1 MSNPKRFDNEFE
13 NISNP
18 QQEQEGIDEIAD
30 ITSQLLHKRYPKPD
44 KILRGVHPKSHGC
57 VKARFEI
64 NADIPAQYQIG
75 LFSQPARCFDAI
87 IRFSN
92 AAALVRPDIDAQGN
106 HGSRGMAIKVF
117 DVEGE
122 VLYDD
127 DGDKNQDFLMINQ
140 PEFAFANIKDYL
152 RLNRILLKNN
162 DDPTA
167 FFTDIEGL
175 QNEDLGRLQRTGAL
189 IQKIQQTAIA
199 NPLNVSYFGAA
210 PFKFGAGK
218 VMRFCV
224 KPQTPE
230 PSPPDVPQPPADNY
244 LREAVTTTMNEPH
257 DLVFD
262 FCVQVRSDGDD
273 LHIEDASQSWDEQH
287 TPFVCVAKITIPAP
301 QQDVN
306 SIPSWQEC
314 EALFFTPWHS
324 LTDHQPLGGINRLR
338 QAVYVASAT
347 TRKAKEF
354 NLNLIE
360 RILRFFGL
368 K

>member
-1 MSNPKRFDNEFE
+1 MGRLDNQFE
-13 NISNP
+13 QITDP
-18 QQEQEGIDEIAD
+18 QQEEASIREIAD
-30 ITSQLLHKRYPKPD
+30 ITSQLLHRRYPKPH

-64 NADIPAQYQIG
+64 NADIPADYQIG
-75 LFSQPARCFDAI
+75 LFRHPAQCFDAI

-92 AAALVRPDIDAQGN
+92 AAALVRPDIDEQGN
-106 HGSRGMAIKVF
+106 HGSRGMAIKVLN
-117 DVEGE
+117 VGGE
-122 VLYDD
+122 VLYED

-152 RLNRILLKNN
+152 RLNRALLKHN
-162 DDPTA
+162 DNPAA
-167 FFTDIEGL
+167 FFADVEGL
-175 QNEDLGRLQRTGAL
+175 KNEDLVRLQRTGAL

-199 NPLNVSYFGAA
+199 NPLKVSYFGAA
-210 PFKFGAGK
+210 PFMFGQGK

-224 KPQTPE
+224 KPQAPE
-230 PSPPDVPQPPADNY
+230 PSPPEIPQPPEHNY
-244 LREAVTTTMNEPH
+244 LREAVTTTMNEQN
-257 DLVFD
+257 DLIFD
-262 FCVQVRSDGDD
+262 FCVQVRSEGDD
-273 LHIEDASQSWDEQH
+273 MHIEDASQSWDEQN
-287 TPFVCVAKITIPAP
+287 TPFVCIAKITIPAP

-324 LTDHQPLGGINRLR
+324 LADHQPLGGINRLR

-354 NLNLIE
+354 NLNLIQ
-360 RILRFFGL
+360 RILRFFGF